1 MTNHT
6 EINAKISARIIA
18 ELGTGK
24 SLPEA
29 IDAVL
34 GEGAFMK
41 LSGETYDAL
50 IFGETK

>member
-1 MTNHT
+1 MI
-6 EINAKISARIIA
+6 EMNAKLSARIIA
-18 ELGTGK
+18 EIGAGK

-41 LSGETYDAL
+41 LSGEAYDAL
-50 IFGETK
+50 LFGKTN

>member
-6 EINAKISARIIA
+6 EMNAKVSARIIA
-18 ELGTGK
+18 ELDTGK

-41 LSGETYDAL
+41 LSSETYDAL
-50 IFGETK
+50 IFGETN